1 MQEVLEGE
9 AESCKDETIAM
20 EPSTAEPE
28 NEEPELQP
36 QVGKSFM
43 FLTVLLY
50 HCCRAAYTRVMNKDL
65 QRSSWPPRKEKLC
78 YWCLLCGNQ
87 CCIDT
92 GDFFA
97 LFRRYFLM
105 LTQS

>member
-9 AESCKDETIAM
+9 TESCEDETITM

-43 FLTVLLY
+43 FLTVLLNP
-50 HCCRAAYTRVMNKDL
+50 CCHTAYTRVINKDL
-65 QRSSWPPRKEKLC
+65 EIFLPSKEEEGMLLVSSLWKSMV
-78 YWCLLCGNQ
+78 YWY
-87 CCIDT
+87 
-92 GDFFA
+92 
-97 LFRRYFLM
+97 R
-105 LTQS
+105 